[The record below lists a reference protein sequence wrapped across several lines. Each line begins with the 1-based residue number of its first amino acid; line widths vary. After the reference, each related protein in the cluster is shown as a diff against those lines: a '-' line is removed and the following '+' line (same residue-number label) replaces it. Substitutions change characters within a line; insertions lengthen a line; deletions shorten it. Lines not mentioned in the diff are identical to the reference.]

1 MNAELPGRAFKISP
15 NEKHKTHL
23 WYYIVGIIVCISYL
37 LPFYVLINMSLRD
50 ITDVSSRLFL
60 PDVIKLDNYK
70 SALAG
75 SDLWRGFRNSLVLAL
90 ETVVIEI
97 SIGSIGAYGLARLK
111 NRYSASFRTLN
122 MMVMMIP
129 GTALLVGTYSLMN
142 NLGLSNSLIGLAL
155 LSAGGGLPGTVF
167 FYTNFVAAIPAALDE
182 AAEIDG
188 ASVLRTFVQIIFP
201 QLKAITVTR
210 IIMIFIGSWNDYL
223 MPMYLLSSNE
233 KQTIILVIKQA
244 FSSSNGTGNLP
255 LAAATCALGLLPI
268 ILLYLLMQ
276 KHIIQSQIDSSIK

>member
-1 MNAELPGRAFKISP
+1 
-15 NEKHKTHL
+15 
-23 WYYIVGIIVCISYL
+23 
-37 LPFYVLINMSLRD
+37 
-50 ITDVSSRLFL
+50 
-60 PDVIKLDNYK
+60 
-70 SALAG
+70 
-75 SDLWRGFRNSLVLAL
+75 
-90 ETVVIEI
+90 
-97 SIGSIGAYGLARLK
+97 
-111 NRYSASFRTLN
+111 